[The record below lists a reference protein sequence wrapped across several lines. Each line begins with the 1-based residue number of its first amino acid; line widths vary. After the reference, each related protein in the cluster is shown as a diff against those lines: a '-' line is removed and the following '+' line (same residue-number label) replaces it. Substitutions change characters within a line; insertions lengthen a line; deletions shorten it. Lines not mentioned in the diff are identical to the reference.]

1 MASLT
6 ERLRQAWNVFTN
18 QEEYNNYPGKYTY
31 GQISSVRPDR
41 PRLTRGND
49 KSIINAIYNRLAVDV
64 SQLTFKH
71 VRMNEENVYTEDI
84 NSGLNYCLTSS
95 PNLDQTPSELIHDAV
110 LKLFDDGCVA
120 LIPTD
125 TSANPNFTNSYDI
138 KTLRAARIK
147 EWMPDRVKLDV
158 YNEHT
163 GKHEQIIAM
172 KKNVAIIENPFYTV
186 MNEPNSILKRLIH
199 KLNLLDAIDE
209 QSSAGKLDLIIQ
221 LPYVIK
227 GEARKKQAEERRKDI
242 EMQLAGSKYGIA
254 YTDGT
259 EHITQLNRSLDNNIM
274 KQVEYLTNMLYGQLG
289 ITQKILD
296 GTANE
301 QELTNYEQNCLI
313 VIATPFIE
321 EMNRKFL
328 SMTARSQGQ
337 ATMFF
342 KDPFKLIPISK
353 LADLADKFTR
363 NEIMSPN
370 EMRQKVGLKPSKDP
384 KADELRNRNINA
396 DKEATFA
403 NVGGEKET
411 PAQDPNS

>member
-6 ERLRQAWNVFTN
+6 ERLKKAWNVFSN
-18 QEEYNNYPGKYTY
+18 SEEEEYRPYNSWS
-31 GQISSVRPDR
+31 QVSSVRPDR
-41 PRLTRGND
+41 PRLTRGNER
-49 KSIINAIYNRLAVDV
+49 SIINAIYNRLAVDV

-71 VRMNEENVYTEDI
+71 VRVNEENVYTEDI
-84 NSGLNYCLTSS
+84 DSGLNYCLTCS
-95 PNLDQTPSELIHDAV
+95 PNLDQTPTELIHDLV
-110 LKLFDDGCVA
+110 LKMFDEGCVA
-120 LIPTD
+120 LVPTNTTAD
-125 TSANPNFTNSYDI
+125 PRFTDSYDI
-138 KTLRAARIK
+138 TSLRAGRVK
-147 EWMPDRVKLDV
+147 EWMPDRVKIDL
-158 YNEHT
+158 YNEQT
-163 GKHEQIIAM
+163 GHHQEVYCF

-186 MNEPNSILKRLIH
+186 MNEPNSVLKRLIN
-199 KLNLLDAIDE
+199 KLNQLDAIDE
-209 QSSAGKLDLIIQ
+209 QSSAGKLDMIIQ

-227 GEARKKQAEERRKDI
+227 GEARKQQAENRRKDI

-301 QELTNYEQNCLI
+301 QELVNYEQNCLV
-313 VIATPFIE
+313 VIATPIIE
-321 EMNRKFL
+321 ELNRKFL
-328 SMTARSQGQ
+328 SKTARSQGQ
-337 ATMFF
+337 SVLYL

-370 EMRQKVGLKPSKDP
+370 EMRQKVGLKPSGDP
-384 KADELRNRNINA
+384 KANELRNRNINA
-396 DKEATFA
+396 KNGDSFA
-403 NVGGEKET
+403 NVGGDGQQS
-411 PAQDPNS
+411 AQEPTE